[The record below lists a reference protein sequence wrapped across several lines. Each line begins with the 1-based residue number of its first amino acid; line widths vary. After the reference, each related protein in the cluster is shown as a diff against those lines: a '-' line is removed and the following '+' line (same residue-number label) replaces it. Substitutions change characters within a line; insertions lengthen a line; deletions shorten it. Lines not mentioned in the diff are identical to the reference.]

1 MCHFERLKCTT
12 LLSAAKFFLYIC
24 YNKNNV
30 KLNICFRWL
39 FKCHSLKVT
48 NTFLHQQNLY
58 FFSEQSNHEGHQ
70 TFPVVA
76 YEAQTM
82 MRNLLSFLLKLLQM
96 PSDHGNWTFFF
107 FSLPFS
113 CFVLTF
119 FILYYR
125 TSELHLLYCY
135 YIHLLLVIKFKVTGE
150 LGPIPAVTGAQ
161 AVYILDRSP
170 ACNRAN
176 TYYLF

>member
-1 MCHFERLKCTT
+1 MCHSERLKCTT

-24 YNKNNV
+24 YNKNNIV
-30 KLNICFRWL
+30 KLNICFRRL

-58 FFSEQSNHEGHQ
+58 FFSDQSNHDGPQ
-70 TFPVVA
+70 AFPVVA

-96 PSDHGNWTFFF
+96 PSFSFRSWKLDIFFPYSVF
-107 FSLPFS
+107 LL
-113 CFVLTF
+113 FVIF

-125 TSELHLLYCY
+125 TSDLHL
-135 YIHLLLVIKFKVTGE
+135 
-150 LGPIPAVTGAQ
+150 
-161 AVYILDRSP
+161 
-170 ACNRAN
+170 
-176 TYYLF
+176 

>member
-24 YNKNNV
+24 YNKNIV
-30 KLNICFRWL
+30 KLNL

-58 FFSEQSNHEGHQ
+58 FFSDQSNHEGHQ
-70 TFPVVA
+70 AFPVVA
-76 YEAQTM
+76 CEAQTM

-96 PSDHGNWTFFF
+96 PSDHGNWTFS

-119 FILYYR
+119 FFYPVLQNFR
-125 TSELHLLYCY
+125 ASSMNYCY
-135 YIHLLLVIKFKVTGE
+135 YIVITSIFFWLLNS
-150 LGPIPAVTGAQ
+150 
-161 AVYILDRSP
+161 R
-170 ACNRAN
+170 
-176 TYYLF
+176 